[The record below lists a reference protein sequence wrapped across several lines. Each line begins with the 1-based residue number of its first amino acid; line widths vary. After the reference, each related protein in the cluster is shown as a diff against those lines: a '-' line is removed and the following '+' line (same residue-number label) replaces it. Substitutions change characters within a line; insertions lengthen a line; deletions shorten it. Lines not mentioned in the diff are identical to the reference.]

1 MMIKVFLSFLAFSKV
16 TLAQDLRRK
25 RKQRYVIRDVAA
37 EKFEDD
43 RDQLRQEVRSF

>member
-1 MMIKVFLSFLAFSKV
+1 MVIKFFLCFLAFS
-16 TLAQDLRRK
+16 TMSLAQDLRRK

-43 RDQLRQEVRSF
+43 RDQLRQEVRSY